1 MNWLD
6 IIIAILVLTSVIS
19 SVRRGLTRELV
30 SLAALIFGILFGL
43 WWYPEVG
50 RHIEPLAAT
59 KGIAGFV
66 AFFLIL
72 VAFLVCG
79 WLVSKILQALIKA
92 GGLGWADR
100 LLGAAFGLVRGVLAS
115 AALVLAMVA
124 FLHGPGTT
132 QSVARSKLA
141 PAVLYAARALAA
153 VAPRS
158 LKDAFDQGFQR
169 VREAWR
175 GQGDSV

>member
-6 IIIAILVLTSVIS
+6 ILLAILLVTSVLS
-19 SVRRGLTRELV
+19 SVRKGLTRELV
-30 SLAALIFGILFGL
+30 SLAALLLGIVGGL
-43 WWYPEVG
+43 WWYPKLG
-50 RHIEPLAAT
+50 RHLEPAVAT

-72 VAFLVCG
+72 FAFLAVG
-79 WLVSKILQALIKA
+79 WLVGKILTAMIRA
-92 GGLGWADR
+92 GGLSWVDR
-100 LLGAAFGLVRGVLAS
+100 VLGAAFGLARGVLAS
-115 AALVLAMVA
+115 AAVVLAMVA

-132 QSVARSKLA
+132 RAVAQSKLA
-141 PAVLYAARALAA
+141 PAVLYGARGLAA

-158 LKDAFDQGFQR
+158 LREAFDQGFQR

-175 GQGDSV
+175 GQEDPV